1 MCLRPL
7 VCLLIALFSDKKR
20 YVHIIIIGFIIMLI
34 GAFIFSLGIIQV
46 NMNYVFFFSLIVVA
60 TGTYLRGLE
69 LPELK
74 EDGTLW
80 FIGMDD

>member
-1 MCLRPL
+1 MGHSINVSSP
-7 VCLLIALFSDKKR
+7 
-20 YVHIIIIGFIIMLI
+20 
-34 GAFIFSLGIIQV
+34 
-46 NMNYVFFFSLIVVA
+46 
-60 TGTYLRGLE
+60 YLRGLE